1 LSNAVTADRLIPV
14 HFTHYYYM
22 LGTIVHSHYQIVKV
36 LGIGKS
42 GTTYLA
48 KDLDLIDSPFYV
60 VKKIQTINID
70 PADISLADK
79 IFENKGSIAYQVGKH
94 PQIPSLIT
102 KFTADG
108 NRYLVRE
115 YIDGEPLDRELIPG
129 AIWSQTQVFDL
140 LIELLG
146 ILSFVHSFQY
156 IHQDINPHNIIRRH
170 EDGRL
175 FLIGFGCVQDLGNAW
190 QNLPHDEPKNINDP
204 SYVPYEQEQNVSK
217 FNSDIYAIGAIVIQ
231 ALTGRYPIEKDAYSY
246 ELKWRDEVTID
257 PKLVKTID
265 KMVRPD
271 YRNRYQS
278 ASEVLEA
285 LQAFALTQIP
295 VNKYQQFKPYV
306 ILGSAVGVLLL
317 GFSALKLF
325 SSTSADK
332 PQLSAATVMATSIP
346 TATTNLGTSWQS
358 YVDKSAKIKVK
369 YPMNWQQKDIQ
380 NVVTGEN
387 VLFTSPL
394 ATTGNKYQANIS
406 IRIENLTN
414 LQTTLASYTR
424 STIAEIDRYYQDAK
438 IIESSPI
445 TLAKKPGN
453 LIVYIGKDENS
464 LAIKNLE
471 VWTIDRGKAYIL
483 TYKAQPDR
491 YYQYLEAAMAMINSF
506 EIR

>member
-1 LSNAVTADRLIPV
+1 
-14 HFTHYYYM
+14 M
-22 LGTIVHSHYQIVKV
+22 LGTILHSHYQIVKV

-60 VKKIQTINID
+60 VKKIQNVNVD
-70 PADISLADK
+70 PTDRSLADL
-79 IFENKGSIAYQVGKH
+79 IFESHSSIAYQVGKH
-94 PQIPSLIT
+94 PQIPTLIS
-102 KFTADG
+102 KFTVNDD
-108 NRYLVRE
+108 RYLVRE
-115 YIDGEPLDRELIPG
+115 YIDGEPLSQELTPG
-129 AIWSQTQVFDL
+129 VIWSQTQVFDL
-140 LIELLG
+140 LMELLG
-146 ILSFVHSFQY
+146 ILNFVHGFEY

-175 FLIGFGCVQDLGNAW
+175 FLIGFGCVQDLRNAG
-190 QNLPHDEPKNINDP
+190 QNLPGEEPKNINDP

-217 FNSDIYAIGAIVIQ
+217 INSDLYAIGAIVIQ

-257 PKLVKTID
+257 PKLVAIIN

-278 ASEVLEA
+278 ASEVLDA
-285 LQAFALTQIP
+285 LKAYASMQIP
-295 VNKYQQFKPYV
+295 ASKYQPFKPYLF
-306 ILGSAVGVLLL
+306 LGTAVGALLL
-317 GFSALKLF
+317 GFATLKLF
-325 SSTSADK
+325 SSTSESK
-332 PQLSAATVMATSIP
+332 PQLSAATAMTTSIP
-346 TATTNLGTSWQS
+346 KATTKPVASLQS
-358 YVDKSAKIKVK
+358 YLDKSAKIKVK
-369 YPMNWQQKDIQ
+369 YPANWQQKDIQ

-387 VLFTSPL
+387 VLFTSPVVS
-394 ATTGNKYQANIS
+394 AGNKYQANIS
-406 IRIENLTN
+406 IRIETLTN
-414 LQTTLASYTR
+414 PQTSLASYTQ

-445 TLAKKPGN
+445 TLAKKPGS
-453 LIVYIGKDENS
+453 LVVYTGKDENS

-491 YYQYLEAAMAMINSF
+491 YYQYLEAAMATINSF
-506 EIR
+506 EIRKDE

>member
-1 LSNAVTADRLIPV
+1 
-14 HFTHYYYM
+14 M
-22 LGTIVHSHYQIVKV
+22 LGTILHSHYQIVKV

-48 KDLDLIDSPFYV
+48 KDLDLIDSPFYI

-70 PADISLADK
+70 PTDISLADK
-79 IFENKGSIAYQVGKH
+79 IFEIKGSIAYEVGKH
-94 PQIPSLIT
+94 PQIPTLFS
-102 KFTADG
+102 KFTADDA
-108 NRYLVRE
+108 RYLVRE
-115 YIDGEPLDRELIPG
+115 YIDGEPLSQELTLG
-129 AIWSQTQVFDL
+129 VIWSQTQVFDL

-146 ILSFVHSFQY
+146 ILNFVHGFGY
-156 IHQDINPHNIIRRH
+156 IHQDINPHNIIRRY

-175 FLIGFGCVQDLGNAW
+175 FLIGFGCVQDLGNLG
-190 QNLPHDEPKNINDP
+190 QNLPGEEPKNINDP

-217 FNSDIYAIGAIVIQ
+217 INSDIYAIGAIAIQ

-257 PKLVKTID
+257 PRLVTIIN

-285 LQAFALTQIP
+285 LTSYASTQIP
-295 VNKYQQFKPYV
+295 TSKHQQFKPYLF
-306 ILGSAVGVLLL
+306 LGTAVGALLL
-317 GFSALKLF
+317 GFGTLKLF

-332 PQLSAATVMATSIP
+332 PQVAAATASTTSKVA
-346 TATTNLGTSWQS
+346 ATTMPVASLQS

-369 YPMNWQQKDIQ
+369 YPATWQKKDIQ

-387 VLFTSPL
+387 VLFTSPV
-394 ATTGNKYQANIS
+394 ASAGNKYQANIS
-406 IRIENLTN
+406 VRIETLTN
-414 LQTTLASYTR
+414 PQTSLANYTK

-438 IIESSPI
+438 IIESSPM

-453 LIVYIGKDENS
+453 LIVYTGKDENS

-491 YYQYLEAAMAMINSF
+491 YYQYLEAAMATINSF
-506 EIR
+506 EIRSKE

>member
-1 LSNAVTADRLIPV
+1 
-14 HFTHYYYM
+14 M
-22 LGTIVHSHYQIVKV
+22 LGTILHSHYQIVKV

-48 KDLDLIDSPFYV
+48 KDLDLIESPSYV
-60 VKKIQTINID
+60 IKKIQSLNID

-79 IFENKGSIAYQVGKH
+79 IFESQGSIAYQVGKH

-102 KFTADG
+102 KFVADG
-108 NRYLVRE
+108 DRYLVRE
-115 YIDGEPLDRELIPG
+115 YIDGEPLSQELNPG
-129 AIWSQTQVFDL
+129 IIWTQAQVFDL

-146 ILSFVHSFQY
+146 ILSFVHGFQY
-156 IHQDINPHNIIRRH
+156 IHQDVNPHNIIRRH
-170 EDGRL
+170 DDGRL
-175 FLIGFGCVQDLGNAW
+175 FLIGFGCIQDLGNAW
-190 QNLPHDEPKNINDP
+190 QNLPHEESKNINDP

-217 FNSDIYAIGAIVIQ
+217 INSDIYAVGAIAIQ

-257 PKLVKTID
+257 LKLAAIIN

-278 ASEVLEA
+278 TSEVLDA
-285 LQAFALTQIP
+285 LKAFASTQIP
-295 VNKYQQFKPYV
+295 VSKYEQFKPYV
-306 ILGSAVGVLLL
+306 LLGTAVGTLLL
-317 GFSALKLF
+317 GFGASKLF
-325 SSTSADK
+325 STSADK
-332 PQLSAATVMATSIP
+332 SQLSAATVMATSIP
-346 TATTNLGTSWQS
+346 TVTINPETKWQN
-358 YVDKSAKIKVK
+358 YVDKLAKIKVK
-369 YPMNWQQKDIQ
+369 YPNNWQHKDVR

-387 VLFTSPL
+387 VIFTSPV
-394 ATTGNKYQANIS
+394 ANAENNYQANIS
-406 IRIENLTN
+406 VRIENLTN
-414 LQTTLASYTR
+414 PQTSLASYTK

-445 TLAKKPGN
+445 TLAKRSGS
-453 LIVYIGKDENS
+453 LIVYTGKDEND

-491 YYQYLEAAMAMINSF
+491 YYQHLEAAMAMINSF

>member
-1 LSNAVTADRLIPV
+1 
-14 HFTHYYYM
+14 M
-22 LGTIVHSHYQIVKV
+22 LGKILHSHYQIVKV

-60 VKKIQTINID
+60 VKQIQNVKID
-70 PADISLADK
+70 PTDRSLADR
-79 IFENKGSIAYQVGKH
+79 IFESHSSIAYQVGKH
-94 PQIPSLIT
+94 PQIPSLIS
-102 KFTADG
+102 KFTVD
-108 NRYLVRE
+108 NDRYLVRE
-115 YIDGEPLDRELIPG
+115 YIDGEPLSQELTPG
-129 AIWSQTQVFDL
+129 VIWSQTQVFDL

-146 ILSFVHSFQY
+146 ILNFVHGFEY

-175 FLIGFGCVQDLGNAW
+175 CLIGFGCVQDLGNLG
-190 QNLPHDEPKNINDP
+190 QNLPHEEPKNINDP

-217 FNSDIYAIGAIVIQ
+217 INSDIYAIGAIVIQ
-231 ALTGRYPIEKDAYSY
+231 ALTGRYPIEKDAHSY

-285 LQAFALTQIP
+285 LKAYASTQIP
-295 VNKYQQFKPYV
+295 ASKYQQFKPYLF
-306 ILGSAVGVLLL
+306 LGTAVGALLI
-317 GFSALKLF
+317 GFATLKLF
-325 SSTSADK
+325 SSTSAGK
-332 PQLSAATVMATSIP
+332 PQVSAATASATITPAAPISP
-346 TATTNLGTSWQS
+346 AHSLQS

-369 YPMNWQQKDIQ
+369 YPANWQQKDIQ

-387 VLFTSPL
+387 VLFTSPV
-394 ATTGNKYQANIS
+394 ASAGTKYQANIS
-406 IRIENLTN
+406 VRIETLTN
-414 LQTTLASYTR
+414 PQTSLANYTK

-453 LIVYIGKDENS
+453 LIVYTGKDENS

-491 YYQYLEAAMAMINSF
+491 YYQYLEAAMATINSF
-506 EIR
+506 EIRKEE

>member
-1 LSNAVTADRLIPV
+1 MSTVVTGDRRTPV
-14 HFTHYYYM
+14 YFTHYYYM
-22 LGTIVHSHYQIVKV
+22 LGTILHSHYQIVKV

-60 VKKIQTINID
+60 VKKIQNLNID
-70 PADISLADK
+70 SADLSIVDK
-79 IFENKGSIAYQVGKH
+79 LFETQGSIAYQVGKH

-102 KFTADG
+102 KFVADG
-108 NRYLVRE
+108 DRYLLRE
-115 YIDGEPLDRELIPG
+115 YIDGEPLTQELTPG
-129 AIWSQTQVFDL
+129 VIWSQTQVFDL

-146 ILSFVHSFQY
+146 ILNFVHSFQY

-170 EDGRL
+170 DDGRL
-175 FLIGFGCVQDLGNAW
+175 FLIGFGCVRDLGNAW
-190 QNLPHDEPKNINDP
+190 QNLPREESKNINDP

-217 FNSDIYAIGAIVIQ
+217 INSDIYAVGAIAIQ

-257 PKLVKTID
+257 LKLVAIIN

-278 ASEVLEA
+278 ASEVLDA
-285 LQAFALTQIP
+285 LKAFASTQIP
-295 VNKYQQFKPYV
+295 VSKYQQFKPYV
-306 ILGSAVGVLLL
+306 LLGTAASTLLL
-317 GFSALKLF
+317 GFGAIKLF
-325 SSTSADK
+325 STSVDK
-332 PQLSAATVMATSIP
+332 SQLSAATSIP
-346 TATTNLGTSWQS
+346 TVTTTPETKWKN
-358 YVDKSAKIKVK
+358 YIDKLAKVKVK
-369 YPMNWQQKDIQ
+369 YPNNWQQKDVR

-387 VLFTSPL
+387 VIFTSPV
-394 ATTGNKYQANIS
+394 ANAENKYQANIS
-406 IRIENLTN
+406 VRIENLTN
-414 LQTTLASYTR
+414 PQTSLASYTK

-438 IIESSPI
+438 IVESSPI
-445 TLAKKPGN
+445 NLAKKPGS
-453 LIVYIGKDENS
+453 LIVYTGKDENS

-471 VWTIDRGKAYIL
+471 VWTIDRGKAYII